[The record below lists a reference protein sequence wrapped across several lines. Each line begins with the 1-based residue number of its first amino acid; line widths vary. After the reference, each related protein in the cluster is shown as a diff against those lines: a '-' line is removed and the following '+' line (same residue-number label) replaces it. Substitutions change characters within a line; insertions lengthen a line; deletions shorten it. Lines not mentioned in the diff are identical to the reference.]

1 MKQLITII
9 ALLISISANAQKIL
23 SHTTT
28 IGKVADSS
36 IELTERTDGTSYY
49 TVYLSTSELMNIGK
63 ELIKTK
69 TKRVR
74 LEFNTKE
81 EMERCLR
88 FLYNFDKGEGYYID
102 LENKS
107 NNMVMTLKSG
117 FIIGALDQLDKPA
130 VSRYLIGK
138 LLNSIGTSVKKENDN
153 NKKKQD
159 DMYTSPRSLF

>member
-1 MKQLITII
+1 MKKLIAII
-9 ALLISISANAQKIL
+9 ALLVSINAQAQKIL

-28 IGKVADSS
+28 IGKFADSS
-36 IELTERTDGTSYY
+36 IELTERTNGTSYY
-49 TVYLSTSELMNIGK
+49 TVYLSTSDLKNVGTK
-63 ELIKTK
+63 LIKTN
-69 TKRVR
+69 TERVR

-81 EMERCLR
+81 QMEKCLR

-107 NNMVMTLKSG
+107 NNMVLSLKNG
-117 FIIGALDQLDKPA
+117 FIVGALDQIDKPA
-130 VSRYLIGK
+130 ISKYLIGK
-138 LLNSIGTSVKKENDN
+138 LLNSIGLSVKKSNDT

>member
-74 LEFNTKE
+74 LEFK
-81 EMERCLR
+81 
-88 FLYNFDKGEGYYID
+88 
-102 LENKS
+102 
-107 NNMVMTLKSG
+107 
-117 FIIGALDQLDKPA
+117 
-130 VSRYLIGK
+130 
-138 LLNSIGTSVKKENDN
+138 TS
-153 NKKKQD
+153 
-159 DMYTSPRSLF
+159 

>member
-1 MKQLITII
+1 MKKLIAII
-9 ALLISISANAQKIL
+9 ALLVSINAQAQKIL

-28 IGKVADSS
+28 IGKFADSS
-36 IELTERTDGTSYY
+36 IELTERTNGTSYY
-49 TVYLSTSELMNIGK
+49 TVYLSTSDLKNVGTK
-63 ELIKTK
+63 LIKTN
-69 TKRVR
+69 TERLR

-81 EMERCLR
+81 QMEKCLR

-107 NNMVMTLKSG
+107 NNMVLSLKNG
-117 FIIGALDQLDKPA
+117 FIVGALDQIDKPA
-130 VSRYLIGK
+130 ISKYLIGK
-138 LLNSIGTSVKKENDN
+138 LLNSIGLSVKKSNDT

>member
-9 ALLISISANAQKIL
+9 ALLVSINAQAQKIL

-28 IGKVADSS
+28 IGKFADSS
-36 IELTERTDGTSYY
+36 IDLTERTDGTSYY
-49 TVYLSTSELMNIGK
+49 TVYLSTSDLKSIG
-63 ELIKTK
+63 LDLVKTN
-69 TKRVR
+69 TKRIS

-81 EMERCLR
+81 QMEKCLR

-107 NNMVMTLKSG
+107 NNMVMSLKNG
-117 FIIGALDQLDKPA
+117 FIVGALDQIDKPA
-130 VSRYLIGK
+130 ISKYLIGK
-138 LLNSIGTSVKKENDN
+138 LLNSIGLSVKKSNDN

-159 DMYTSPRSLF
+159 DMYKSPRSLF